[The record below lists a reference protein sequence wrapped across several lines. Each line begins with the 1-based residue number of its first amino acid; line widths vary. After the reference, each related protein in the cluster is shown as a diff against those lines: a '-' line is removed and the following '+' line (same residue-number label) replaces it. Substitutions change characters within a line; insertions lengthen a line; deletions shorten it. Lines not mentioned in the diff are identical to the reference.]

1 MAREVTR
8 SRQPTQTR
16 SNHANLHEA
25 MLTCARRLCNVGTV
39 ATMTGRLGALATV
52 LVGAFACVL
61 VLAAPA
67 AASHDDNELQVIVA
81 LNAAGGDRITVYDA
95 TSDTYEGLAS
105 EVAEALD
112 QAPGSFRA
120 SEDLHGGSIRPNDK
134 LARPDGRGGFTY
146 TLDTGKLQVLA
157 QGQGYDAVIVVLCTP
172 KLHQVVDALRA
183 PQAAPYASPG
193 SRCRGWYQPPDE
205 PTIRAV
211 VQLLPDRQRYP
222 AAVLRV
228 AGAAAISFGLV
239 GLGATFLRRG
249 PLKRRSVWS
258 WLLAAAAVVTIPLTW
273 GAVTLA
279 FWLSG
284 AAADPV
290 LLGGGGAGEQVART
304 LLPGLAFLAPAL
316 LPAVILLSAARK
328 ERPPP
333 ADRYGTVAPPV
344 PMWWPTPWWQ
354 QWAAAGGA
362 PAAPGPAA
370 PPPPGPSGWA
380 PPGADVVDGR

>member
-1 MAREVTR
+1 
-8 SRQPTQTR
+8 
-16 SNHANLHEA
+16 

-39 ATMTGRLGALATV
+39 ATMNRGRGALAAVLLATV
-52 LVGAFACVL
+52 ACLVL
-61 VLAAPA
+61 LAAPA

-81 LNAAGGDRITVYDA
+81 LNAAGGDKITVYDA
-95 TSDTYEGLAS
+95 TVNTNEGLAS

-157 QGQGYDAVIVVLCTP
+157 QAQGYDAVIVVFCTP
-172 KLHQVVDALRA
+172 KLHQVVDTLLA
-183 PQAAPYASPG
+183 PQAAPYASPA

-205 PTIRAV
+205 PTIRAA
-211 VQLLPDRQRYP
+211 VQLVPDRQRYP

-258 WLLAAAAVVTIPLTW
+258 WLVATAGVLTIPLTW
-273 GAVTLA
+273 GAVSLA
-279 FWLSG
+279 FWLTG

-290 LLGGGGAGEQVART
+290 LLGGGEVGEQVART
-304 LLPGLAFLAPAL
+304 LLPGLAFVAPAL

-333 ADRYGTVAPPV
+333 ADRYGPVAPPV
-344 PMWWPTPWWQ
+344 PTWWPTPWWQ

-362 PAAPGPAA
+362 PAAPSPSA
-370 PPPPGPSGWA
+370 PPTPGPSGWA
-380 PPGADVVDGR
+380 PPGANGG